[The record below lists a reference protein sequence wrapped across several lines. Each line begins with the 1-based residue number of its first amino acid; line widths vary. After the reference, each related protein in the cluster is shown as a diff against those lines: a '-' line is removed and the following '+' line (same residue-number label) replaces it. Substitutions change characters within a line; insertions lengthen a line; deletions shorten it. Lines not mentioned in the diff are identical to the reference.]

1 MKYARRSVSDQDI
14 RRYEMFAQ
22 VIDLSHGSYV
32 ISERVLIH
40 VIFPSIFR
48 ICNSL
53 ARLDRHSS
61 SLRVHPRRRVVRRL
75 QVEMRRSETMRKTTT
90 CMRDLHC
97 VVNGRRM

>member
-1 MKYARRSVSDQDI
+1 
-14 RRYEMFAQ
+14 MFAQ
-22 VIDLSHGSYV
+22 VIDLSRGNYV
-32 ISERVLIH
+32 ITERVLIH
-40 VIFPSIFR
+40 VIFFLNYR
-48 ICNSL
+48 ICNSP

-75 QVEMRRSETMRKTTT
+75 RVEMRRSETMRKTTT